1 MVILNTG
8 RSPELNVATAKL
20 NGLLATAPDVQ
31 ITLFGYTEWL
41 MYTKHQLDNFY
52 KFNAYIPS
60 TFHYTPLTSNTLRF
74 QQKYRANFRQD
85 MMNSLPRFAITGFD
99 HAMFFLQGFYRFG
112 NDFTGAPGLLGY
124 DPIQTPLRFERV
136 GNGGMQNK
144 TMVYVHY
151 MPEHRMEVINF

>member
-1 MVILNTG
+1 
-8 RSPELNVATAKL
+8 
-20 NGLLATAPDVQ
+20 
-31 ITLFGYTEWL
+31 
-41 MYTKHQLDNFY
+41 
-52 KFNAYIPS
+52 
-60 TFHYTPLTSNTLRF
+60 
-74 QQKYRANFRQD
+74 
-85 MMNSLPRFAITGFD
+85 MMQSLPRFAITGFD

-144 TMVYVHY
+144 TMVFVHY